1 MNTNNEIIRRYDEVL
16 SMKVSTI
23 TLDKKL
29 ELQTD
34 YIDEQIQ
41 TVKNKAYENL

>member
-16 SMKVSTI
+16 SMKASTI

-29 ELQTD
+29 ELQID
-34 YIDEQIQ
+34 YIDEQILI
-41 TVKNKAYENL
+41 VKNKGYENL